1 MKSFFLIL
9 ALSLP
14 FVACAGDANQVSEST
29 KKTISKSLEGV
40 PISGIRTT
48 PVSGLYEVQSGD
60 KIYYTDKTG
69 QYLLTGHMFNTGN
82 KKDLTAARLAEINR
96 INWKDLPLEDAI
108 VSGPEDGLKMA
119 VFTDPECPYCKRLE
133 KQLKNETGIR
143 TYTFL
148 FPLTQLHP
156 QAYEKA
162 KSIWCA
168 KDQHQAMTDVM
179 LEGKKLPKATCETPI
194 DRNMKLAAK
203 LNVMGTPTMFAKDG
217 RKYTGGDLKAWLQ
230 QSSK

>member
-1 MKSFFLIL
+1 MKSLFLLL

-14 FVACAGDANQVSEST
+14 VAACAGNQADVSPSI
-29 KKTISKSLEGV
+29 KAAISQALKGV
-40 PISGIRTT
+40 PIVGIHTT
-48 PVSGLYEVQSGD
+48 PIAGLYEVQSGD

-69 QYLLTGHMFNTGN
+69 KYLVTGHMFDTAN

-96 INWKDLPLEDAI
+96 INWSDLPLEDAI

-133 KQLKNETGIR
+133 KQLQNETGIR
-143 TYTFL
+143 VYTFL

-156 QAYEKA
+156 KAYEKA

-168 KDQHQAMTDVM
+168 KDQHQAMIDVM
-179 LEGKKLPKATCETPI
+179 LNGKTLPKGTCKTPV
-194 DRNMKLAAK
+194 DRNIKLAEK
-203 LNVMGTPTMFAKDG
+203 LHVMGTPTMFAADG
-217 RKYTGGDLKAWLQ
+217 RKYAGGDLKAWLQ
-230 QSSK
+230 QAGK